1 MSETGP
7 ESSAGDYS
15 YDLAH
20 EADTA
25 RQPPEP
31 QRDAT
36 REPVRGADLGADK
49 AADKAADQ
57 GGDYSYDLAHDVP
70 PAES

>member
-20 EADTA
+20 ETDAA
-25 RQPPEP
+25 GQRSEP
-31 QRDAT
+31 QREGA
-36 REPVRGADLGADK
+36 REPVQGATEGG
-49 AADKAADQ
+49 DQ
-57 GGDYSYDLAHDVP
+57 AGDEGGDYSYDLAHDVP
-70 PAES
+70 PAGS

>member
-20 EADTA
+20 ETDTA
-25 RQPPEP
+25 GQPSEP
-31 QRDAT
+31 HRDGT
-36 REPVRGADLGADK
+36 GEPVHGATEGGGQAGNQPG
-49 AADKAADQ
+49 DQ